1 MFKLTILFIFCLHGC
16 YCYKQQAASDYGGQQ
31 QQQSSV
37 PPLKPQAII
46 HLPDNVYTHKI
57 TDTIK
62 LDHEQLA
69 NYLSSIN
76 YLPDTIHKHA
86 QLLAQIDQ
94 DQIKQYG
101 QSIGPNQL
109 PLISLT
115 VPSDSKGSDYN
126 SGDAQM
132 KINDDYSAPQQQDY
146 GGQSNSGYGQQQ
158 DSYNSQPQGYEQ
170 PQQQQQSSGGYG
182 QQQSSGGYGQQQQGY
197 GQQQSSG
204 GYGQQQ
210 SSGYGQQQVASKK
223 PCSHQQGGNSGY
235 QQPQQQQGYGQQQQ
249 GYGQQQSSGGY
260 DQGNSQEQYGGGN
273 AGGYDGGSNEQNNYN
288 EAPQAPQVEYQGGQM
303 ENNNYGGDNS
313 GGGNSYDSG
322 NSGNSYNAGG
332 NYENNDGGNSY
343 ENQDNGGQSYSNN
356 NNQDYG
362 GNSNEDSGNYESSPF
377 DFNFVQ
383 DILKHVMAQLEQ
395 LQIDPD
401 SLNAYGKTEDSNGGG
416 GYSSGGSEAAYEAAG
431 NTAPQGYEGYAQANK
446 QGIQLYDRPPEGSSE
461 MINYGYSVNHGSY
474 EQPSGVNYEP
484 SYTSSSTR
492 SQATSY
498 DTNEPAVILDNKIPI
513 NSQANKDHPA
523 TVTYQMPT
531 INLELPKKQIEHI
544 MKAISSKKG
553 RYNQPI
559 MIKASE
565 FKLPSG
571 LNLGKIKTIA
581 FIKSSKLPSG
591 LNQLPYIN
599 SQLLDAGSSALN
611 SLNSNTDYK
620 LVSASKKE
628 ETKYESSPVLS
639 AYGYGVNLP
648 SSKLYASSSSNKK
661 SLVLPL
667 KSRSKRPL
675 GHSYA
680 LQAASSNLKKSI
692 ISALTAPKSKSK
704 KSTAKAAV
712 AAVAS
717 TPVVA
722 EKK

>member
-16 YCYKQQAASDYGGQQ
+16 YCYKQQQQPTSDYGGQQ
-31 QQQSSV
+31 QQPSA
-37 PPLKPQAII
+37 PLPKPQAII
-46 HLPDNVYTHKI
+46 HLPDNVYTHKL

-86 QLLAQIDQ
+86 QLLAQIDH

-101 QSIGPNQL
+101 QSIGPGQL

-115 VPSDSKGSDYN
+115 VPQDSKSSDYN

-146 GGQSNSGYGQQQ
+146 GGQSNSGYGQQ
-158 DSYNSQPQGYEQ
+158 DSYNSQPQAYEQ
-170 PQQQQQSSGGYG
+170 PQQ
-182 QQQSSGGYGQQQQGY
+182 QQQQGY
-197 GQQQSSG
+197 GQQQP
-204 GYGQQQ
+204 
-210 SSGYGQQQVASKK
+210 APKK
-223 PCSHQQGGNSGY
+223 PCHHQSGNSGY
-235 QQPQQQQGYGQQQQ
+235 QQQQQQGYGQQQQ
-249 GYGQQQSSGGY
+249 DYGQQNSGGYAQQQQSSGGY
-260 DQGNSQEQYGGGN
+260 DQANSQEQYGGGN
-273 AGGYDGGSNEQNNYN
+273 SGGYDGGSNEQNNYN
-288 EAPQAPQVEYQGGQM
+288 EAPQVEYQGGQM
-303 ENNNYGGDNS
+303 ENNYGGDNS
-313 GGGNSYDSG
+313 GGNGYDSG
-322 NSGNSYNAGG
+322 NSGNNYYSG
-332 NYENNDGGNSY
+332 NNENSDGGNSY

-356 NNQDYG
+356 NNNNQDY

-401 SLNAYGKTEDSNGGG
+401 SLNAYGKSDDSNGGGGG
-416 GYSSGGSEAAYEAAG
+416 GYSSGEGQGGG
-431 NTAPQGYEGYAQANK
+431 NSAPQGYEGGYVQANK
-446 QGIQLYDRPPEGSSE
+446 QGIQLYDRPPEGSNE
-461 MINYGYSVNHGSY
+461 MINYGYSINHGSY
-474 EQPSGVNYEP
+474 EQPNAGNQNYEP

-498 DTNEPAVILDNKIPI
+498 GTNEPAVILDNKIPI
-513 NSQANKDHPA
+513 NSQENKDHPS

-553 RYNQPI
+553 RNQPI

-581 FIKSSKLPSG
+581 FIKSSKLNG

-599 SQLLDAGSSALN
+599 SQLLDNGPSG
-611 SLNSNTDYK
+611 LNSNNDYK
-620 LVSASKKE
+620 LVPATSKKQ

-639 AYGYGVNLP
+639 AYGYGVSMP
-648 SSKLYASSSSNKK
+648 SSKLYATSSSNKK
-661 SLVLPL
+661 SIILPL
-667 KSRSKRPL
+667 KNRSKRL
-675 GHSYA
+675 GHTYS

-692 ISALTAPKSKSK
+692 ISALPKISKSK
-704 KSTAKAAV
+704 KSTPKAA
-712 AAVAS
+712 AVSS
-717 TPVVA
+717 TPTVA

>member
-1 MFKLTILFIFCLHGC
+1 M
-16 YCYKQQAASDYGGQQ
+16 SDYGGGQS
-31 QQQSSV
+31 QQS
-37 PPLKPQAII
+37 PPPPQQTAPLPKPQAII
-46 HLPDNVYTHKI
+46 TLPPNVYSHKI

-86 QLLAQIDQ
+86 QLLAQIDH

-115 VPSDSKGSDYN
+115 VPQDSKNSDYN

-132 KINDDYSAPQQQDY
+132 KLNNDDYSAPQQQDY
-146 GGQSNSGYGQQQ
+146 GGGQSNSGYGQQ
-158 DSYNSQPQGYEQ
+158 DSYNSQPQQQGYEQ
-170 PQQQQQSSGGYG
+170 PPQQGGYE
-182 QQQSSGGYGQQQQGY
+182 QQPQQQGY
-197 GQQQSSG
+197 GQQQ
-204 GYGQQQ
+204 Q
-210 SSGYGQQQVASKK
+210 APTKK
-223 PCSHQQGGNSGY
+223 PCHKGGNSGY
-235 QQPQQQQGYGQQQQ
+235 QQQQQQQQQQQGYGQQQQ
-249 GYGQQQSSGGY
+249 QAYGQQQQPQQNSGGY
-260 DQGNSQEQYGGGN
+260 DQANSQEQYGGGN
-273 AGGYDGGSNEQNNYN
+273 SGSSGYGNEGSNEQSNYN
-288 EAPQAPQVEYQGGQM
+288 DAPQAPQVEYQGGQM

-313 GGGNSYDSG
+313 GGNNGYDSG
-322 NSGNSYNAGG
+322 NSGN
-332 NYENNDGGNSY
+332 NYYSNENNEGNNY
-343 ENQDNGGQSYSNN
+343 ENQDNGGGQSYSNN
-356 NNQDYG
+356 NQEGGYG

-383 DILKHVMAQLEQ
+383 EILRSVMNQLEQ
-395 LQIDPD
+395 MQIDPD
-401 SLNAYGKTEDSNGGG
+401 SLNAYGKSEDSNGGG
-416 GYSSGGSEAAYEAAG
+416 GYSSGGENQGNGYESQG
-431 NTAPQGYEGYAQANK
+431 NGAPQGYESGYSSQANK

-474 EQPSGVNYEP
+474 EQPNAGNAGNYES

-498 DTNEPAVILDNKIPI
+498 GANEPAVILDNKIPI
-513 NSQANKDHPA
+513 NNQENKNHPS

-553 RYNQPI
+553 RYSQPI

-565 FKLPSG
+565 FKLPTG

-581 FIKSSKLPSG
+581 FIKSSKLNG
-591 LNQLPYIN
+591 LNQLPYLN
-599 SQLLDAGSSALN
+599 SQLLDN
-611 SLNSNTDYK
+611 SPSVMNSNNDYK
-620 LVSASKKE
+620 LVSSATSKKE

-639 AYGYGVNLP
+639 AYGYGVSMP
-648 SSKLYASSSSNKK
+648 SSKLYASSASNKK
-661 SLVLPL
+661 SIILPL
-667 KSRSKRPL
+667 KSRSKRL
-675 GHSYA
+675 GHSYS
-680 LQAASSNLKKSI
+680 LHAASSNIKKSI
-692 ISALTAPKSKSK
+692 ISALPKISKSK
-704 KSTAKAAV
+704 KSIPKAAV
-712 AAVAS
+712 VAAAAS
-717 TPVVA
+717 STSTITA

>member
-1 MFKLTILFIFCLHGC
+1 MFKLTILFIVGLYCCH
-16 YCYKQQAASDYGGQQ
+16 CYKQQQPMNDYGGQS
-31 QQQSSV
+31 QSSQ
-37 PPLKPQAII
+37 PAAPLPKPQAII

-86 QLLAQIDQ
+86 QLLAQIDH

-115 VPSDSKGSDYN
+115 VPQDSKSSDYN

-132 KINDDYSAPQQQDY
+132 KINNDDYSAPQQDY
-146 GGQSNSGYGQQQ
+146 GGQSNSGYGGQSNSGYGQQENN
-158 DSYNSQPQGYEQ
+158 YNSQPQAYEQPKGYEQ
-170 PQQQQQSSGGYG
+170 PQQQGYG
-182 QQQSSGGYGQQQQGY
+182 QQ
-197 GQQQSSG
+197 
-204 GYGQQQ
+204 
-210 SSGYGQQQVASKK
+210 AAPKK
-223 PCSHQQGGNSGY
+223 PCHHQGGNSGY
-235 QQPQQQQGYGQQQQ
+235 QQQQQPQQQGYGQQQQQGYGQQQQ
-249 GYGQQQSSGGY
+249 GYGQQQQNSGGY
-260 DQGNSQEQYGGGN
+260 DQANSQEQYGGGN
-273 AGGYDGGSNEQNNYN
+273 SGYGNDGGSNEQNNYN
-288 EAPQAPQVEYQGGQM
+288 DAPQAPQVEYQGGQG
-303 ENNNYGGDNS
+303 ENNYGGDNS
-313 GGGNSYDSG
+313 AGNGYDSG
-322 NSGNSYNAGG
+322 NSGNSG
-332 NYENNDGGNSY
+332 NNYYSNENNDGGNSY

-401 SLNAYGKTEDSNGGG
+401 SLNAYGKTDGGSNGGG
-416 GYSSGGSEAAYEAAG
+416 YSTSGGESQGNSYESG
-431 NTAPQGYEGYAQANK
+431 GAPQGYESGYAQANK
-446 QGIQLYDRPPEGSSE
+446 HGIQLYDRPPEGSSE
-461 MINYGYSVNHGSY
+461 MINYGYSINHGSY
-474 EQPSGVNYEP
+474 EKPSYES

-498 DTNEPAVILDNKIPI
+498 GANEPSVVLDNKIPI
-513 NSQANKDHPA
+513 NSQENKEHPS

-581 FIKSSKLPSG
+581 FIKSSKLSG

-599 SQLLDAGSSALN
+599 SQLVDSSSSGMNTA
-611 SLNSNTDYK
+611 SNTDYK
-620 LVSASKKE
+620 LVPATSKKE

-639 AYGYGVNLP
+639 AYGYGVSIP
-648 SSKLYASSSSNKK
+648 SSKIYASSSSNKK
-661 SLVLPL
+661 SIILPL
-667 KSRSKRPL
+667 KNRSKRL
-675 GHSYA
+675 GHSYS
-680 LQAASSNLKKSI
+680 LQTASSNIKKSI
-692 ISALTAPKSKSK
+692 LSALPKISK
-704 KSTAKAAV
+704 KSAPKP
-712 AAVAS
+712 AVAS
-717 TPVVA
+717 KSASP

>member
-1 MFKLTILFIFCLHGC
+1 MFRLTILFVFCLHCCHG
-16 YCYKQQAASDYGGQQ
+16 YKQQPMSDYGGQS
-31 QQQSSV
+31 QQQSQPSA
-37 PPLKPQAII
+37 PLPKPQAII

-115 VPSDSKGSDYN
+115 VPQDSKSSDYN

-132 KINDDYSAPQQQDY
+132 KLNNEDYSAPQQQDY
-146 GGQSNSGYGQQQ
+146 GGQSNSGYQAQP
-158 DSYNSQPQGYEQ
+158 DSYNSQPQQGYEQ
-170 PQQQQQSSGGYG
+170 QPQL
-182 QQQSSGGYGQQQQGY
+182 QQGY
-197 GQQQSSG
+197 GQQSQSP
-204 GYGQQQ
+204 
-210 SSGYGQQQVASKK
+210 KK
-223 PCSHQQGGNSGY
+223 PCHHQSGNSGY
-235 QQPQQQQGYGQQQQ
+235 QQQQQQQQGYGQQQQ
-249 GYGQQQSSGGY
+249 GYGQQQQQQNSGGY
-260 DQGNSQEQYGGGN
+260 DQANSQEQYGGGN
-273 AGGYDGGSNEQNNYN
+273 GASAGAYGNDGDSNEQNYN
-288 EAPQAPQVEYQGGQM
+288 DGPQAPQVEYQGGQM
-303 ENNNYGGDNS
+303 ENNYGGENS
-313 GGGNSYDSG
+313 GGSGYDSG
-322 NSGNSYNAGG
+322 NSGN
-332 NYENNDGGNSY
+332 NYYSNDNGDNNSY

-356 NNQDYG
+356 NNNNNQNYG

-377 DFNFVQ
+377 DFNFVS
-383 DILKHVMAQLEQ
+383 ILLKHVMNQLEQ

-401 SLNAYGKTEDSNGGG
+401 SLNVYGKTDDSNGGG
-416 GYSSGGSEAAYEAAG
+416 YNAGGGESQGNYESGNG
-431 NTAPQGYEGYAQANK
+431 APQGYEAGYAQANK
-446 QGIQLYDRPPEGSSE
+446 QGVQLYDRPSEGSNE

-474 EQPSGVNYEP
+474 ERPNAGNYE
-484 SYTSSSTR
+484 SGYTSSSTR

-498 DTNEPAVILDNKIPI
+498 GANEPAVILDNKIPI
-513 NSQANKDHPA
+513 NSQENKDHPS

-553 RYNQPI
+553 RYTQPI

-581 FIKSSKLPSG
+581 FIKSSKLNG

-599 SQLLDAGSSALN
+599 SQLLDGSPSG
-611 SLNSNTDYK
+611 LNSNADYK
-620 LVSASKKE
+620 LMSATSKKE

-639 AYGYGVNLP
+639 AYGYGVSSP

-661 SLVLPL
+661 SIVLPL
-667 KSRSKRPL
+667 KSRSKRL
-675 GHSYA
+675 GHSYS
-680 LQAASSNLKKSI
+680 LQTASSNLKKSI
-692 ISALTAPKSKSK
+692 ISALPKISK
-704 KSTAKAAV
+704 KATPTAAV
-712 AAVAS
+712 SSSS
-717 TPVVA
+717 TVV